1 MPEADINRFHP
12 GEQAVQARLGVAE
25 KMAKIGRRVIR
36 DFMPDQ
42 HREFFENQT
51 LMYVSTIDSD
61 GRPRAGLLSGPAGF
75 VQSPDP
81 QTLTLAGPAL
91 RHHPPS
97 ETLQQGAKIG
107 LLGLEYHSRRR
118 NRVNGTITH
127 RDNDGRLHFHV
138 DQSFGNCPK
147 YIQTR
152 LWEAIPNP
160 PAPHAEPPQ
169 NSLSEAM
176 QTMLHQADT
185 FFIATAFH
193 GEDGAFSAAGSA
205 DPAARS
211 ADPAARGADPAA
223 RGADISHRGG
233 PPGFVQVLD
242 ASRFVFPDYSGNFFF
257 NTLGNLQRDAR
268 CSILFIDF
276 EQGHTLELIG
286 RGRILWDQSEV
297 PFSAGAERMLMF
309 ELDEARLLRHA
320 LPFRFTFTGYSPHLP

>member
-1 MPEADINRFHP
+1 MPELDINRFHP
-12 GEQAVQARLGVAE
+12 GEQAVQARLGVVE

-51 LMYVSTIDSD
+51 LMYVGTIDAD
-61 GRPRAGLLSGPAGF
+61 GGPRAGLLHGQAGF
-75 VQSPDP
+75 IQSPDP
-81 QTLTLAGPAL
+81 QTLTLTLADQAL
-91 RHHPPS
+91 DHHPLG

-118 NRVNGTITH
+118 NRVNGTITQ
-127 RDNDGRLHFHV
+127 RDNNNRLHFHV

-152 LWEAIPNP
+152 LWEAAPNP

-169 NSLSEAM
+169 KSLSEAM

-193 GEDGAFSAAGSA
+193 GEDGASS
-205 DPAARS
+205 
-211 ADPAARGADPAA
+211 AARGADPAA
-223 RGADISHRGG
+223 TGADISHRGG

-242 ASRFVFPDYSGNFFF
+242 TSRFVFPDYSGNFFF
-257 NTLGNLQRDAR
+257 NTLGNLLRDAR
-268 CSILFIDF
+268 CSTLFIDF